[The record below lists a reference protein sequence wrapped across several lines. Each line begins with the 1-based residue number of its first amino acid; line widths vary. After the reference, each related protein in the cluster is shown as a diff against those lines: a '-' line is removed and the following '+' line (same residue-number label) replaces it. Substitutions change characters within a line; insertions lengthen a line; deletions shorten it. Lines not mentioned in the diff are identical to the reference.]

1 MAKGFGG
8 MGNMFRDMQK
18 QAQGMQ
24 QRVAGLQ
31 QEMKQRVY
39 EGTAGGGMVTVHVN
53 GLREILAVKISP
65 DVVDPEDVEML
76 EDLITVAVSQAMK
89 AAEQA
94 YSDEMG
100 KATGGLNIP
109 GMM

>member
-8 MGNMFRDMQK
+8 MGNMFREMQK

-24 QRVAGLQ
+24 HRMAGLQ

-39 EGTAGGGMVTVHVN
+39 EGTAGGGMVTVNVN

-65 DVVDPEDVEML
+65 DVVDPEDVDML
-76 EDLITVAVSQAMK
+76 EDLVTVAVSQALK
-89 AAEQA
+89 AALDA
-94 YSDEMG
+94 YNEEMG
-100 KATGGLNIP
+100 KATGGMSIP
-109 GMM
+109 GLM